1 MTRFRSQAG
10 QATVLTVVAITALA
24 GMAGLVLDVGSWFRA
39 QRDTQAT
46 ADASAL
52 AAAQALPGS
61 TGDAST
67 LAADYLAKN
76 GGGNSTVTFSS
87 KFAANDSVTV
97 HVSRPAPGFFAKI
110 FGVASVDVGATA
122 TARSAGLQSARWVAP
137 IVVNHQHPL
146 LNCGT
151 LHGKPTPCFNQ
162 ETQLDLINLHDPG
175 SGNAA
180 GSFGL
185 INLDRTN
192 GGNVG
197 ASDLAEWV
205 LKGFDQYMDL
215 GRYDSAPSANF
226 NNSQF
231 QGSLSTRMNAG
242 DNLLF
247 PIYETLIG
255 SGSNDQYD
263 IIGWVGFRV
272 THFNPNGSKSFV
284 KGYFTSVTWQGIQSQ
299 SGAGLNYGVRAIQL
313 VE

>member
-1 MTRFRSQAG
+1 MTRFRSESG
-10 QATVLTVVAITALA
+10 QATVLSVLAITALI
-24 GMAGLVLDVGSWFRA
+24 GMAALVLDVGSWFRA
-39 QRDTQAT
+39 QRDTQAA

-52 AAAQALPGS
+52 AAAQALPDS
-61 TGDAST
+61 TGTASGM
-67 LAADYLAKN
+67 AADYLSKN

-87 KFAANDSVTV
+87 KFSANDSVTV

-110 FGVASVDVGATA
+110 FGVGSVDVGATA
-122 TARSAGLQSARWVAP
+122 TARAAGVQSAKWVAP

-151 LHGKPTPCFNQ
+151 HQGRPTPCFNE
-162 ETQLDLINLHDPG
+162 ETQLDLIDLHSPG

-185 INLDRTN
+185 INLDRSN

-197 ASDLAEWV
+197 ADTLAGWV
-205 LKGFDQYMDL
+205 QTGFDQYMDL
-215 GRYDSAPSANF
+215 GQYDSAPSANF

-231 QGSLSTRMNAG
+231 QGALASRMS
-242 DNLLF
+242 DDLLF
-247 PIYETLIG
+247 PIYRTLIG
-255 SGSNDQYD
+255 SGSTAQYE

-284 KGYFTSVTWQGIQSQ
+284 KGYFTSVIWQGIQSNN
-299 SGAGLNYGVRAIQL
+299 GAGLNTGVKAIQL

>member
-1 MTRFRSQAG
+1 MTRFRSEAG
-10 QATVLTVVAITALA
+10 QATVLSVLAVTALI
-24 GMAGLVLDVGSWFRA
+24 GMAALVLDVGSWFRA
-39 QRDTQAT
+39 QRDTQAA

-52 AAAQALPGS
+52 AAAQALPDG
-61 TGDAST
+61 TGPASA

-76 GGGNSTVTFSS
+76 GGGGSDVTFTS
-87 KFAANDSVTV
+87 KYSANDSVTV

-110 FGVASVDVGATA
+110 FGVGSVDVGATA
-122 TARSAGLQSARWVAP
+122 TARSSGLQSARWVAP

-151 LHGKPTPCFNQ
+151 FQGRPTPCFNE

-175 SGNAA
+175 SSNAA
-180 GSFGL
+180 GAFGL
-185 INLDRTN
+185 INLDRSN

-197 ASDLAEWV
+197 ADTLAGWV
-205 LKGFDQYMDL
+205 QTGFDQYMDL

-231 QGSLSTRMNAG
+231 QDALANRMS
-242 DNLLF
+242 DDLLF
-247 PIYETLIG
+247 PIYRTLIG
-255 SGSNDQYD
+255 SGSNAQYD

-272 THFNPNGSKSFV
+272 THFNPNGSNSFV